1 MNRKAGEGIW
11 ETEGE
16 VYKKT
21 SVNSTRLKQKNED
34 GSKCIRLYYEGYFIY
49 EV

>member
-16 VYKKT
+16 VHKKT
-21 SVNSTRLKQKNED
+21 SISSTRLKQKNED
-34 GSKCIRLYYEGYFIY
+34 GSKYIRLYYKGYFIY
-49 EV
+49 GV